1 MKRIVT
7 LTALSLMILSACKKE
22 TITSSQ
28 ISSESQANASG
39 SGSEGDGGGT
49 TTTGLLQNVLS
60 GTASRLIAGTTDSIW
75 VSFTQ
80 PAPAGGWTLNLT
92 SSNPAA
98 AQVASTHFV
107 PAGQRSAQPHV
118 TGGQIT
124 NAVTATITVRL
135 NSASKS
141 TTIKVFPLTANFPAP
156 ELKSLGNNR
165 TFKSR
170 EIVDFTWLPIT
181 TPTTINCKSPITIC
195 LLILKLICC

>member
-98 AQVASTHFV
+98 AQW
-107 PAGQRSAQPHV
+107 
-118 TGGQIT
+118 
-124 NAVTATITVRL
+124 L
-135 NSASKS
+135 
-141 TTIKVFPLTANFPAP
+141 
-156 ELKSLGNNR
+156 
-165 TFKSR
+165 
-170 EIVDFTWLPIT
+170 LPISFLQGKGVLNRML
-181 TPTTINCKSPITIC
+181 PADK
-195 LLILKLICC
+195 